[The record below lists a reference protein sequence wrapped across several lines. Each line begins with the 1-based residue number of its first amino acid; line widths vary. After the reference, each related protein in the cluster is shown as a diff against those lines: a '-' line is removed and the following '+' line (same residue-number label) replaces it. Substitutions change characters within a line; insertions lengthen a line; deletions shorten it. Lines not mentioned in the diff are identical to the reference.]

1 MQPHPVSESKS
12 PEFDFLGE
20 VKAGFPSPAEGI
32 REHLDLSSLLVRHK
46 ASTFFFRVDGVSMV
60 EADMDEGDILIVDR
74 ALEPW
79 NGCRAVC
86 FLDGEFTVKT
96 LEITENGAMLRP
108 ANPKYKPIPVG
119 PENNFSVWGV
129 VTWVIKK
136 CTP

>member
-1 MQPHPVSESKS
+1 
-12 PEFDFLGE
+12 
-20 VKAGFPSPAEGI
+20 
-32 REHLDLSSLLVRHK
+32 
-46 ASTFFFRVDGVSMV
+46 MV

-74 ALEPW
+74 ALEPY

-96 LEITENGAMLRP
+96 VEISENGALLRP
-108 ANPKYKPIPVG
+108 ANPAYKPIPVG

>member
-1 MQPHPVSESKS
+1 MEPNPLFESNS
-12 PEFDFLGE
+12 PEFDFLGA
-20 VKAGFPSPAEGI
+20 VKAGFPSPAESI
-32 REHLDLSSLLVRHK
+32 REHLDLSHK

-74 ALEPW
+74 ALEPY

-96 LEITENGAMLRP
+96 VEISENGALLRP
-108 ANPKYKPIPVG
+108 ANPAYKPIPVG